1 MAGSPGDVRAGGA
14 FVEIYAKDGPF
25 AQGLARIQ
33 AKMRAFGDVLRKAG
47 TGMFLGGTAIG
58 VPLLLAARAAA
69 TFEDTLLGMRAAAGL
84 SEQDVAKMEKEVLK
98 LSKSMGV
105 APEKIGNAFLELLK
119 AGMTMD
125 QVLGGAGQSAVE
137 FARVSGVAMDEAA
150 VFMKVAMNSF
160 GVSATEAVD
169 TLSAAAD
176 ASETSIASMVESFAL
191 VGSAGALWN
200 QSLFDISQGLAALA
214 RFGIKGEEAGT
225 GIKTMLMRLTS
236 PTRVAEEALGQL
248 GLTVNSFRDA
258 DGKLLPLA
266 QIVDILAKAMN
277 GIDPTLRDRLLGD
290 IFGDRGIRVVGAFI
304 QVGQAGFNSIKE
316 AMQSNLP
323 VAAKFQ
329 ILMSGISGAFE
340 KIGAAVKRLSFAF
353 ASALGDSLGNAVAGL
368 VKLIDAV
375 TAFVTA
381 FPFASKLVAGVTVG
395 LLALGIAAI
404 VGSYAIKIMAAGLG
418 LLPALL
424 GAIMTPVGAVVA
436 ALAGIGVAA
445 VTIARELSPSF
456 RREFDAI
463 ADAAMALDFSTAWDL
478 IVVNLA
484 IALMQ
489 AQQSVE
495 QTMDAIANTISAA
508 GAYVW
513 DSMIEG
519 WDRFLGLFGSDIVQ
533 VNAAIENL
541 MLGIRA
547 GWAALW
553 GDEDTANRLA
563 DEAVAASARAAAD
576 TSTFDSRSADRT
588 AQRQAAADERQR
600 DEDRMNRGYEQTIE
614 ELRRERERIKNRGRE
629 DAAAKNAVKP
639 SEFREPG
646 AGAGGGAAAAGGFG
660 KSLGTF
666 ASEIAGQ
673 LAVGPELNAMEQT
686 AQNTREIAVGVR
698 DLKNAVDFGRG
709 GVNPIDPAEMQ
720 RALAGVE
727 SAMQAAPPAAAEDK
741 ELVNAAEKTAAAS
754 EKQVALL
761 ERMLARPAGARLQ
774 FS

>member
-25 AQGLARIQ
+25 AQGLARVQ

-58 VPLLLAARAAA
+58 IPLMLAAKSAA

-84 SEQDVAKMEKEVLK
+84 SAEDVAKVEKEALK
-98 LSKSMGV
+98 LSQSMGV
-105 APEKIGNAFLELLK
+105 APAKIGGAFLELLK
-119 AGMTMD
+119 AGMTME

-200 QSLFDISQGLAALA
+200 QSLFDISQGLSALA

-236 PTRVAEEALGQL
+236 PTRVAEEALAQL

-266 QIVDILAKAMN
+266 QVVDILAKSMN
-277 GIDPTLRDRLLGD
+277 GIAPALRDRLLGD

-329 ILMSGISGAFE
+329 ILMSGISGGFE
-340 KIGAAVKRLSFAF
+340 KIGAAVQRLSFAF

-368 VKLIDAV
+368 VKMIDAV

-381 FPFASKLVAGVTVG
+381 FPFASKLVAGVTAG
-395 LLALGIAAI
+395 IFALGVAAI

-418 LLPALL
+418 LLPAILT
-424 GAIMTPVGAVVA
+424 AIMSPIGAVLFA
-436 ALAGIGVAA
+436 IAGIGTAA
-445 VTIARELSPSF
+445 VIVAREISPGF

-463 ADAAMALDFSTAWDL
+463 AEAAMALDFSKAWDL
-478 IVVNLA
+478 LVVNLA

-495 QTMDAIANTISAA
+495 QAMDAISNTVSAA
-508 GAYVW
+508 GAYMW
-513 DSMIEG
+513 DSVLEG
-519 WDRFLGLFGSDIVQ
+519 WDRFLGFFGADIIWMNGQFEKLGAIFGSIW
-533 VNAAIENL
+533 EN
-541 MLGIRA
+541 GF
-547 GWAALW
+547 GWAT
-553 GDEDTANRLA
+553 DELDAKFKEIDARVARERGGSTFGSRSLA
-563 DEAVAASARAAAD
+563 RTNARQVAAN
-576 TSTFDSRSADRT
+576 DRQD
-588 AQRQAAADERQR
+588 ANDQR
-600 DEDRMNRGYEQTIE
+600 DRAYQQTVD
-614 ELRRERERIKNRGRE
+614 ELRRERDRIKNRGKE

-639 SEFREPG
+639 SDFREPG
-646 AGAGGGAAAAGGFG
+646 AGVSAGAAGGFG

-673 LAVGPELNAMEQT
+673 IGVGPELNAMEQT
-686 AQNTREIAVGVR
+686 AENTRATAQGVE

-709 GVNPIDPAEMQ
+709 GQKDFNPADLQ
-720 RALAGVE
+720 QALAGVE
-727 SAMQAAPPAAAEDK
+727 RAMQAAPPPSAEDK
-741 ELVNAAEKTAAAS
+741 ELVNAAEKTAVAS

-761 ERMLARPAGARLQ
+761 ERMLARSTGGGRLQ

>member
-25 AQGLARIQ
+25 AQGLARVQ

-58 VPLLLAARAAA
+58 IPLMLAAKSAA

-84 SEQDVAKMEKEVLK
+84 SAEDVAKVEKEALK
-98 LSKSMGV
+98 LSQSMGV
-105 APEKIGNAFLELLK
+105 APAKIGGAFLELLK
-119 AGMTMD
+119 AGMTME

-200 QSLFDISQGLAALA
+200 QSLFDISQGLSALA

-236 PTRVAEEALGQL
+236 PTRVAEEALAQL

-266 QIVDILAKAMN
+266 QVVDILAKSMN
-277 GIDPTLRDRLLGD
+277 GIAPALRDRLLGD

-304 QVGQAGFNSIKE
+304 QVGQAGFNGIKE

-329 ILMSGISGAFE
+329 ILMSGISGGFE
-340 KIGAAVKRLSFAF
+340 KIGAAVQRLSFAF

-368 VKLIDAV
+368 VKMIDAV

-381 FPFASKLVAGVTVG
+381 FPVASKLVAGVTAG
-395 LLALGIAAI
+395 LLALGVAAI

-424 GAIMTPVGAVVA
+424 AAISTPVGAVVA
-436 ALAGIGVAA
+436 AIAGISLAGVA
-445 VTIARELSPSF
+445 VARELSPAF
-456 RREFDAI
+456 RSEFDAI
-463 ADAAMALDFSTAWDL
+463 AEAAMALDFSKVWDL
-478 IVVNLA
+478 MVVNLA

-495 QTMDAIANTISAA
+495 QAVDAIANTVSAA
-508 GAYVW
+508 GSYMW
-513 DSMIEG
+513 DSLLEG
-519 WDRFLGLFGSDIVQ
+519 WDRFVGLFGTDIVQ
-533 VNAAIENL
+533 VNAALQNMI
-541 MLGIRA
+541 LGIRA

-553 GDEDTANRLA
+553 GDQATVDRLV
-563 DEAVAASARAAAD
+563 DEAVKASAAAAAD
-576 TSTFDSRSADRT
+576 ASTFDSRSLARTNARQVAANDRQD
-588 AQRQAAADERQR
+588 ANDQR
-600 DEDRMNRGYEQTIE
+600 DRAYQQTVD
-614 ELRRERERIKNRGRE
+614 ELRRERDRIKNRGKE
-629 DAAAKNAVKP
+629 DSAAAKNAVKP

-646 AGAGGGAAAAGGFG
+646 AGVSAGAAGGFG

-673 LAVGPELNAMEQT
+673 IGVGPELNAMEQT
-686 AQNTREIAVGVR
+686 AQNTAATAKGVE

-709 GVNPIDPAEMQ
+709 GQKEFNPADVQ
-720 RALAGVE
+720 QALASVE
-727 SAMQAAPPAAAEDK
+727 RAMQAAPPPSAEDK
-741 ELVNAAEKTAAAS
+741 ELVNAAEKTAVAS

-761 ERMLARPAGARLQ
+761 ERMLARSTGGGRLQ